1 MLVHHG
7 VPLFQYGKGT
17 TQSQPKIGGSLGQ
30 IKSKVSLDC
39 LTEEDAGIYE
49 CVISNGQEKR
59 SATTELRVA
68 SFQNTACHKQRKPL
82 IHQWSETYMQ
92 TAGDDA
98 LLTCRSAGPH
108 EIYWM
113 GPNGQPVDI
122 KSKKYQMTEQGDLIV
137 RNLSFEDMG
146 NFQCLVKNINGSDM
160 IETFVYPLAQ
170 GES

>member
-68 SFQNTACHKQRKPL
+68 S
-82 IHQWSETYMQ
+82 
-92 TAGDDA
+92 
-98 LLTCRSAGPH
+98 
-108 EIYWM
+108 
-113 GPNGQPVDI
+113 
-122 KSKKYQMTEQGDLIV
+122 KSFHNIV
-137 RNLSFEDMG
+137 KRIF
-146 NFQCLVKNINGSDM
+146 F
-160 IETFVYPLAQ
+160 
-170 GES
+170 